1 MGRVMGS
8 TNKQPPRVPETVQM
22 TTEQKIEFLA
32 NLMVDHILED
42 QKTGKEI
49 LRRIRRERNVSG
61 TIAAA

>member
-1 MGRVMGS
+1 MGRVVGS

-32 NLMVDHILED
+32 NLIVDRILED
-42 QKTGKEI
+42 QKTGKKI
-49 LRRIRRERNVSG
+49 LRRIRRGRNVSG